1 MSDTP
6 DHSNNPPPYPDLQR
20 DGATQET
27 QDEKIAH
34 RESETVEEAAK
45 DTPKKPKAWKANLQ
59 LLIVL
64 GFIIGGFIISQNLQI
79 VEEKQKQETEIR
91 SLLVQTKTITPVTKK
106 IKFTRTGNISVN
118 GQINIVPQI
127 SGRVMNVNNNF
138 NNGGVFEK
146 NETLFQIEQADFVN
160 AVNIAKSQVEQA
172 RTALTIQQAES
183 EASLNEWKSINPDL
197 QAPDLV
203 ARKPQVL
210 QAQAN
215 LTAARA
221 QLADANLA
229 LGRTKFKYEFAG
241 RIIDTTIEQG
251 QFVQAGQA
259 YGQAYPRNALEIIV
273 PVEDKILQY
282 MNIKESDVTIRTK
295 FRGEEITLKG
305 VVDRTGSV
313 LNQNT
318 RFVDVIIKPKA
329 DNWDILV
336 PGVFVEVDLIG
347 KSVENVWVIP
357 NEAMQGQNDI
367 WIVNQDNTLKQFKP
381 QIITT
386 GDESTDAIG
395 NGENVDV
402 VLGLLKGASEGM
414 TVRVTEQQKN
424 NQMRSAPPS
433 SNQKLIDDN
442 TSNRDVSAPITS
454 PIETNEE
461 KMP

>member
-1 MSDTP
+1 
-6 DHSNNPPPYPDLQR
+6 
-20 DGATQET
+20 
-27 QDEKIAH
+27 
-34 RESETVEEAAK
+34 
-45 DTPKKPKAWKANLQ
+45 
-59 LLIVL
+59 
-64 GFIIGGFIISQNLQI
+64 
-79 VEEKQKQETEIR
+79 
-91 SLLVQTKTITPVTKK
+91 
-106 IKFTRTGNISVN
+106 
-118 GQINIVPQI
+118 
-127 SGRVMNVNNNF
+127 
-138 NNGGVFEK
+138 
-146 NETLFQIEQADFVN
+146 
-160 AVNIAKSQVEQA
+160 
-172 RTALTIQQAES
+172 
-183 EASLNEWKSINPDL
+183 
-197 QAPDLV
+197 
-203 ARKPQVL
+203 
-210 QAQAN
+210 
-215 LTAARA
+215 
-221 QLADANLA
+221 
-229 LGRTKFKYEFAG
+229 
-241 RIIDTTIEQG
+241 
-251 QFVQAGQA
+251 
-259 YGQAYPRNALEIIV
+259 
-273 PVEDKILQY
+273 